1 MIYGKIM
8 GKKVHLLFRPFT
20 YSFKMSIFPT
30 EAVSDASLGAIPKT
44 PAKTAPA
51 SPPRGFVS
59 YSIPNTPPRSSPTP
73 DSPTKTAEQG
83 LSPNKPNKKRRKD
96 NINKKSACFKW
107 TYGLSRNNYRVATL
121 PKSYL
126 TVIRISSKDW
136 NRFVNSNMSELTKSA
151 YIYGQTYGRT
161 DTNYRKAWL
170 FNN

>member
-1 MIYGKIM
+1 MEKRFIFF
-8 GKKVHLLFRPFT
+8 VLLHILSKCQFWT
-20 YSFKMSIFPT
+20 T

-73 DSPTKTAEQG
+73 ESPTKTADQG

-107 TYGLSRNNYRVATL
+107 TYELSHKHYRVPTL

-126 TVIRISSKDW
+126 TVKRIIIE
-136 NRFVNSNMSELTKSA
+136 RLKS
-151 YIYGQTYGRT
+151 ISQ
-161 DTNYRKAWL
+161 
-170 FNN
+170 F